1 MAQMERIIKFADKV
15 ANRIAKAALHER
27 TDFRQ
32 EGGKR
37 QMKQNRAPFQTE
49 SNGDFRPPS
58 QIFARFSETGGKPH
72 QITGIVVCCRLS
84 KTQGFNHF

>member
-15 ANRIAKAALHER
+15 VNRYQKQHFMNGRISDRK
-27 TDFRQ
+27 

-37 QMKQNRAPFQTE
+37 QMKQDRAPFQTE

-58 QIFARFSETGGKPH
+58 QIFARFPEKGGKPPE
-72 QITGIVVCCRLS
+72 GSSL
-84 KTQGFNHF
+84 F